1 MPTARFPASAGL
13 VTDRLRTD
21 THARR
26 GTSEDVLD
34 PMNKDGERG
43 RCSARRRL
51 NARDVV
57 SAYSRVESED
67 DAAKR
72 RVLAGPTVGTAAAPE
87 DEARESEADD
97 RGDGG
102 GSTDH

>member
-1 MPTARFPASAGL
+1 MTTARFPESAGL

-21 THARR
+21 THTRR
-26 GTSEDVLD
+26 GAFEDVLD

-43 RCSARRRL
+43 RCSARRRF

-57 SAYSRVESED
+57 SAYSRVESEN

-72 RVLAGPTVGTAAAPE
+72 RVLAGPTVGTAAAAE
-87 DEARESEADD
+87 DKARESEPNG
-97 RGDGG
+97 RGDDG